1 MKQLPKTL
9 SRNGWTPG
17 HLLAALV
24 MVLLGIVVTMDAW
37 IDILSMMWGQ
47 EEFKHMLLVIPVA
60 IWLAW
65 VRRGRLR
72 LCRPTGQLLGVVLI
86 ILGWGISSLGYYNG
100 IEAFW
105 HLGSLMIVLGCF
117 TSVAGAEIIV
127 YFLPCF
133 VALLFLIPAPGMIR
147 TWFSI
152 PLQGLV
158 ARATQFVLEVLGVP
172 VIRSGSLLSVNE
184 MDVTIAEACNGM
196 RMVFALLL
204 VSYCFAFSLPLRQY
218 VRVLV
223 LAVSPLC
230 AVVCNIIRT
239 VCAVWVYAR
248 YHESADLFHAVSGW
262 VMLLVAFGLLLGMI
276 RLMRWTLVP
285 VTRFTLVND

>member
-1 MKQLPKTL
+1 MIQLPKTL

-17 HLLAALV
+17 HLLAAV
-24 MVLLGIVVTMDAW
+24 FMVLLGIVVTWDAW
-37 IDILSMMWGQ
+37 TDIARMMWGQ

-60 IWLAW
+60 MWLGW
-65 VRRGRLR
+65 VRRARLR
-72 LCRPTGQLLGVVLI
+72 LCRPTGQLLGVVMI
-86 ILGWGISSLGYYNG
+86 AFGWGISSLGYYNG

-117 TSVAGAEIIV
+117 TTVVGAEVIA
-127 YFLPCF
+127 YFLPSF

-158 ARATQFVLEVLGVP
+158 ARATQFIFEVVGVP
-172 VIRSGSLLSVNE
+172 VIRSGSLLSINE

-196 RMVFALLL
+196 RMVFALML

-218 VRVLV
+218 VRVLI
-223 LAVSPLC
+223 LLVSPIC
-230 AVVCNIIRT
+230 AVLCNIIRT
-239 VCAVWVYAR
+239 VGAVWVYAN
-248 YHESADLFHAVSGW
+248 HQESAELFHAVSGW
-262 VMLLVAFGLLLGMI
+262 VMLLAAFGLLLGMI

-285 VTRFTLVND
+285 VTRFTLVYD